1 MWLWQKK
8 ILNLRNNKH
17 MKLEDLEKQVKELQQ
32 LNTTDV
38 SPGKI
43 EEIVN
48 QLSLLIEEGETTL
61 DEEIQTQL
69 TDETED

>member
-1 MWLWQKK
+1 
-8 ILNLRNNKH
+8 